1 MHRIAKA
8 IVALVLVCGA
18 GVSIALLPTV
28 AFAAPL
34 PPVAASV
41 VKSVSVPPL
50 GDFPVTCKDTSPPRS
65 IADARNMTPI
75 LLGESCTADD
85 AGQRVSPAVCKN
97 IAVASDTTLATLSVC
112 SDYQPLIDAATK
124 QAAVPPPTPT
134 NLNFGCAPL
143 DVTCISEE
151 TISNQAAKW
160 IADDLKGLSAN
171 TAFNTSGP
179 LWAVAVDQAGFWWT
193 IVGFVVVGATA
204 IGIALAAIMGDRK
217 LILRAFGG
225 ILGTFA
231 ALFLSIWAVGK
242 GLDVVD
248 GLTAPLLAHA
258 TAGGSLQDTVMALLY
273 PPGLS
278 AILGNESPIAIL
290 LYLCLFCVGLV
301 VMAFVDSVRNFGLMV
316 LIAFAPLAFSILGT
330 KVGSTWLRNWT
341 AAVVALILT
350 KPLTTGLLVMV
361 LNGMGSVKSLY
372 SVQALPLAFGLVL
385 SLLMPFVAFGLF
397 SFIGGAAAGSFEGVG
412 AHLRGGGRDAG
423 RLANTTSRRIGASV
437 PKAFGGNSRGAPSG
451 QGTSAGASGSRKAV
465 PGAPAVSNPVVGN
478 HAGASAAIPVAP
490 SKPAAIRDGRFKGA
504 GS

>member
-18 GVSIALLPTV
+18 GVSIALLPS
-28 AFAAPL
+28 AAIAAPL
-34 PPVAASV
+34 AASI
-41 VKSVSVPPL
+41 VKSISVPPL

-65 IADARNMTPI
+65 ISDDRNMTPL
-75 LLGESCTADD
+75 LLGKSCTADA
-85 AGQRVSPAVCKN
+85 AGQRVSPAVCRN
-97 IAVASDTTLATLSVC
+97 IVLAGDTMTATLRLC

-124 QAAVPPPTPT
+124 RAAAPPPTPT

-143 DVTCISEE
+143 DAACIFQE

-160 IADDLKGLSAN
+160 VADNLKGLSAN
-171 TAFNTSGP
+171 TAFNTSSP
-179 LWAVAVDQAGFWWT
+179 LWAVSTDQAGFWWT
-193 IVGFVVVGATA
+193 IVGFVVVGAIA
-204 IGIALAAIMGDRK
+204 IGITLAAIMGDRK
-217 LILRAFGG
+217 LIFRAFGG

-231 ALFLSIWAVGK
+231 ALFVSIWAVGK
-242 GLDVVD
+242 VLDVVD
-248 GLTAPLLAHA
+248 GLTDPLLAHA

-278 AILGNESPIAIL
+278 NIIGTEAPPTIL
-290 LYLCLFCVGLV
+290 LYLCLFCVGLI

-316 LIAFAPLAFSILGT
+316 LIAFAPIAFSILGT
-330 KVGSTWLRNWT
+330 KAGSTWLRNWT

-372 SVQALPLAFGLVL
+372 SVQALPLAFGLIL

-397 SFIGGAAAGSFEGVG
+397 SFVGGAAAGSFEGVG
-412 AHLRGGGRDAG
+412 AHLRGGARDAG
-423 RLANTTSRRIGASV
+423 RLASTTSRRIGANV
-437 PKAFGGNSRGAPSG
+437 PKAFGGNSRGGQSG
-451 QGTSAGASGSRKAV
+451 QRTSAGASGSRKAV
-465 PGAPAVSNPVVGN
+465 PGAPTLSDPVVGK
-478 HAGASAAIPVAP
+478 HSGPPTAIPATP
-490 SKPAAIRDGRFKGA
+490 SKPAAIRDGRFKGT